1 MKNSLRK
8 LSLVAM
14 SALFALVGCK
24 GGNDGTDKKG
34 GNDNTGEMEVFEL
47 PETDIGTKT
56 KPTSDKLSSF
66 TEAAPLKL
74 GLVTDSGTLND
85 HSFNESAW
93 DGINEFAV
101 ENGGGTI
108 NTSSNSVETGK
119 IQTHYV
125 QPAAGQYTTAGRKAA
140 IDSVISWGAK
150 VVVLPGYLF
159 ESVLARIAEDEA
171 NANSKYKDVYFLA
184 LDCTKSD
191 DDNNYAQFEY
201 TKNMTSIIYREE
213 QSGFLAGY
221 AAVKEGYKKLGFL
234 GGMAVPAVIRYGSGY
249 CQGAD
254 AAAKELN
261 LGEGAIEI
269 NHYYA
274 GQFAATDTATSY
286 CTNWYNNGTE
296 VIFGCGGAVYN
307 SILAALATN
316 KSKKWIGVDVNQ
328 HADTSLKDYERDN
341 CITSAMKNLK
351 ATTKILLSTY
361 VDNGQ
366 KWNNDLAGNVVTVG
380 AKSDNCVLPT
390 PDTTGDQTCW
400 GFKKFTT
407 ADYNT
412 VLGKLKNGTI
422 KVNSFSKDDVL
433 AANNYGCDN
442 LVKVHHIE
450 A

>member
-1 MKNSLRK
+1 MKKTLRT

-14 SALFALVGCK
+14 SALFALTGCK
-24 GGNDGTDKKG
+24 TTNDSGSNSGSNTKKV
-34 GNDNTGEMEVFEL
+34 EFIEL

-56 KPTSDKLSSF
+56 KPEATKLSSF
-66 TEAAPLKL
+66 TEANPLKL

-93 DGINEFAV
+93 DGINGFAV
-101 ENGGGTI
+101 ENGGGTV

-125 QPAAGQYTTAGRKAA
+125 QPASGQYTTAGRKAA

-159 ESVLARIAEDEA
+159 ESVLARIAEDEKA
-171 NANSKYKDVYFLA
+171 NANSKYKDVCFLA

-191 DDNNYAQFEY
+191 DDNNYASFEF
-201 TKNMTSIIYREE
+201 TDNMTSVIYREE

-221 AAVKEGYKKLGFL
+221 AAVKEGYRKLGFL

-254 AAAKELN
+254 AAAKELG
-261 LGEGAIEI
+261 LTAGSIEI

-307 SILAALATN
+307 SVLSALATN
-316 KSKKWIGVDVNQ
+316 QSKKWIGVDVNQ
-328 HADTSLKDYERDN
+328 HADTTLKDYERAD

-366 KWNNDLAGNVVTVG
+366 AWGSTLAHNVVTVG

-390 PDTTGDQTCW
+390 PDTTGDPDCW
-400 GFKKFTT
+400 GFKKFTI
-407 ADYNT
+407 DEYNT
-412 VLGKLKNGTI
+412 LLGKLKDGSV
-422 KVNSFSKDDVL
+422 KVNSFSQDDVL
-433 AANNYGCDN
+433 AANNYGCDD
-442 LVKVHHIE
+442 LVKVHHID

>member
-14 SALFALVGCK
+14 SALLALVGCK
-24 GGNDGTDKKG
+24 GGDGSSSSAEK
-34 GNDNTGEMEVFEL
+34 MEVFEL
-47 PETDIGTKT
+47 PETNIGTKT
-56 KPTSDKLSSF
+56 TPTADKLSSF

-93 DGINEFAV
+93 DGINEFAT

-125 QPAAGQYTTAGRKAA
+125 QPASGQYTTAGRKAA

-171 NANSKYKDVYFLA
+171 KDANSKYKDVCFLA

-201 TKNMTSIIYREE
+201 TKNMTSVIYREE

-221 AAVKEGYKKLGFL
+221 AAVKEGYRKLGFL

-254 AAAKELN
+254 VAAKELN

-286 CTNWYNNGTE
+286 CTNWYNSGTE

-307 SILAALATN
+307 SILSALATN
-316 KSKKWIGVDVNQ
+316 QSKKWIGVDVNQ
-328 HADTSLKDYERDN
+328 HADTTLKDYERNN

-361 VDNGQ
+361 VDNDQ
-366 KWNNDLAGNVVTVG
+366 AWSKDLAGNVVTVG
-380 AKSDNCVLPT
+380 AQSDNCVLPT
-390 PDTTGDQTCW
+390 PETTGDKDCW
-400 GFKKFTT
+400 GFKKFTI
-407 ADYNT
+407 AEYNT
-412 VLGKLKNGTI
+412 LLGKLKNGSV